1 MWGTAGAGMPEVPGS
16 PCCSQTE
23 PLQSSEGGKQSHCS
37 HFTDAGWKCRGRVSK
52 ECRWG
57 SAKFGVSE
65 GQRKPQGCSRHLEI
79 RPRGT
84 RSLHPA
90 CPPYLRPTLKWHLPH
105 DRLCKKHL
113 PPHQVTADINLCS
126 GKRSRLLAR
135 ALIQPTQNC
144 KEVRICA
151 GPRQGVFIWRMY
163 SKQLGF
169 ECWTLTNKSQ
179 TKIYSQRLLSGCFW

>member
-1 MWGTAGAGMPEVPGS
+1 MGHGWCWDAWS
-16 PCCSQTE
+16 PRQSLPLTDQAFAVQRGRKAI
-23 PLQSSEGGKQSHCS
+23 PLQPFYRC
-37 HFTDAGWKCRGRVSK
+37 RVSK